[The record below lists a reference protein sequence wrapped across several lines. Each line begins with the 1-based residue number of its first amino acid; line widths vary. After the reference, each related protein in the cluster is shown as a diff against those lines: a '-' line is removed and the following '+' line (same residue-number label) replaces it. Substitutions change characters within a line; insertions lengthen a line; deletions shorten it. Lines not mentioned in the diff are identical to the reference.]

1 MSVDGARQK
10 RRLAVLRGLRN
21 ELEPGAAARALV
33 VKSIRSK
40 PGLLTDS
47 CVGEEASKRIVGF
60 AKDDLTSHA
69 SCLLLL
75 TILLYFDVGANDPR
89 LLL

>member
-1 MSVDGARQK
+1 LR
-10 RRLAVLRGLRN
+10 AVRN
-21 ELEPGAAARALV
+21 ELWPVAAARAVV
-33 VKSIRSK
+33 VKSMRSK
-40 PGLLTDS
+40 SGLLTDS

-75 TILLYFDVGANDPR
+75 TIPLYFDVGANDPR
-89 LLL
+89 LLLWRVSACLR